1 MLAKIVNDDAG
12 NLDDRRAWAFFASK
26 LAPTVI
32 DGAVSA
38 STSSTEKPLSQA
50 SQLPQGDRVQNTDH
64 PIRSLNNSNAF
75 IPASELPAAFSSGDH
90 THTVNCPG
98 TTATI
103 PPPTPLLPGRPTR

>member
-75 IPASELPAAFSSGDH
+75 IPASEFPAAFNSGDH

-103 PPPTPLLPGRPTR
+103 PPPTPLLPGNPTR

>member
-1 MLAKIVNDDAG
+1 MLAKIVNDNAG

-32 DGAVSA
+32 VDAVSA
-38 STSSTEKPLSQA
+38 STSGTEKSLSQA
-50 SQLPQGDRVQNTDH
+50 SQLPQEQSQNTDH

-75 IPASELPAAFSSGDH
+75 IPARELPAAFNSGDH

>member
-32 DGAVSA
+32 DG
-38 STSSTEKPLSQA
+38 TEKPLSQA
-50 SQLPQGDRVQNTDH
+50 SQLPQEQSQNTDH

-75 IPASELPAAFSSGDH
+75 IPASEFPAAFNSGDH

-103 PPPTPLLPGRPTR
+103 PPPTPLLPGKPTR